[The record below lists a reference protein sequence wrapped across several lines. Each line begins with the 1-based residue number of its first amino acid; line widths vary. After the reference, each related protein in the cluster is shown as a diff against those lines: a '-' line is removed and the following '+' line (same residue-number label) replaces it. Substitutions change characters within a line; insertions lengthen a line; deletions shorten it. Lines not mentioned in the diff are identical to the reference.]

1 MEQID
6 FFSTMPRMRVV
17 QGSTTP
23 VFSIKP
29 TNAGTDLA
37 DCSMRCLLE
46 DQKTPGSIALTKACS
61 FHSDPD
67 GDYFTIRMTS
77 TETADLSGTFTMYFI
92 LQDSSGLDF
101 KNLIGTLEIMPSPV
115 EESE

>member
-1 MEQID
+1 MEPID

-17 QGSTTP
+17 QGSTAP

-29 TNAGTDLA
+29 TNAGTALA
-37 DCSMRCLLE
+37 DCSMRFILE
-46 DQKTPGSIALTKACS
+46 DKRIPGSIALTKTCT
-61 FHSDPD
+61 FHADPE
-67 GDYFTIRMTS
+67 GDYFTIRLTS
-77 TETADLSGTFTMYFI
+77 TDTADLCGTFTMYFI
-92 LQDSSGLDF
+92 LQDSSGLDY